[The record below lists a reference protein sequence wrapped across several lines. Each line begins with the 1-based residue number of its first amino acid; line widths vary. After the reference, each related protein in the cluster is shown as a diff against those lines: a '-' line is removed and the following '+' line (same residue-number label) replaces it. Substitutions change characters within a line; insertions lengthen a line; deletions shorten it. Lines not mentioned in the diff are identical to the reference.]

1 MVAKNSTKEQKESNV
16 DLHIHTTASDGTFSP
31 SQVVKISVELKLN
44 AIAITDHDTVNGV
57 SEALKAADG
66 EEIEVIPGIEFSTE
80 INSESI
86 HIVGLYVNHLNK
98 ELLELTDEIQNAR
111 EKRAEKII
119 EKVNSLEVGP
129 EISLEEVKEIS
140 DGLIGRPHIG
150 EIMIQKGYAESMNEI
165 FEKFIKRGAPCYVPR
180 FKLTP
185 FEAIKFLKRIKA
197 IPILAHPGYVSDT
210 IDLNNF
216 IKKLKKVGLAGIEVY
231 YPSHT
236 IEQIKKFK
244 ELAKK
249 YKLLES
255 GGSDCHGKLN
265 EGPFIGSL
273 KIPYSVLQK
282 MKKKYKKK

>member
-1 MVAKNSTKEQKESNV
+1 MEGN
-16 DLHIHTTASDGTFSP
+16 
-31 SQVVKISVELKLN
+31 
-44 AIAITDHDTVNGV
+44 IALPAG
-57 SEALKAADG
+57 
-66 EEIEVIPGIEFSTE
+66 
-80 INSESI
+80 
-86 HIVGLYVNHLNK
+86 K
-98 ELLELTDEIQNAR
+98 ELPQFLSHF
-111 EKRAEKII
+111 I
-119 EKVNSLEVGP
+119 EKVNSLEIGP

-165 FEKFIKRGAPCYVPR
+165 FEKFIKRGALCYVPR

-216 IKKLKKVGLAGIEVY
+216 IKKLKKVGLAGIEIY

-236 IEQIKKFK
+236 NEQINKFK

-282 MKKKYKKK
+282 MKKKYKK